1 MDYYPQKDDAWG
13 NKQQEQKEDEM
24 YFFFLLIFSKQ
35 DGRITLFLVLSLN
48 YCVLS
53 LAAEPIC
60 AVVFSLLM
68 RVMTTWDSSL
78 EFNPPRAAKHPEKLR
93 KSAAGAMLPLE
104 RWKTHLYSEVKR
116 RPFKS
121 LKT

>member
-1 MDYYPQKDDAWG
+1 MDYYPQKDNARG
-13 NKQQEQKEDEM
+13 NKQEQKEDEM
-24 YFFFLLIFSKQ
+24 YFFFCLLIFSEQ

-68 RVMTTWDSSL
+68 RVMTT
-78 EFNPPRAAKHPEKLR
+78 
-93 KSAAGAMLPLE
+93 
-104 RWKTHLYSEVKR
+104 
-116 RPFKS
+116 
-121 LKT
+121 